1 MSLLHQDVDFKLLLM
16 RASIWKQGRAASIVA
31 TGQLCCST
39 PSKLGQEHPWATVG
53 WLWDK
58 MVVAALASS
67 PLPQSCVCP
76 LSHGGTLGHVV
87 FWSWTGGFHATFSP
101 TLSLAHPSMVQEGCL
116 VLTRT
121 MKTGQESPWMNAA
134 CHSTEIT
141 LAGTC
146 RYLKVC
152 SFTAGFLD
160 DPLSSDKMTNS
171 FTCKLLS

>member
-1 MSLLHQDVDFKLLLM
+1 MSLLHQDVDFKLILM

-39 PSKLGQEHPWATVG
+39 PNKLVEEHPRATVG
-53 WLWDK
+53 WLWDTI
-58 MVVAALASS
+58 VVAALAFS
-67 PLPQSCVCP
+67 PQLSVCP
-76 LSHGGTLGHVV
+76 LPCGGTLGHVV
-87 FWSWTGGFHATFSP
+87 FEAGLVGFHAAFSS
-101 TLSLAHPSMVQEGCL
+101 TLSLAHTSTAQKGCL

-121 MKTGQESPWMNAA
+121 MKTGQQITWMNAA

-152 SFTAGFLD
+152 SFTAGF
-160 DPLSSDKMTNS
+160 
-171 FTCKLLS
+171 